1 MIHPAILAVI
11 PERTLTLLAQA
22 EQLIS
27 AREIPVSARE
37 RWLGEYR
44 EMIAHKDLSPE
55 QERLLRE
62 AGVIE

>member
-11 PERTLTLLAQA
+11 PERTLTLLRQA
-22 EQLIS
+22 EQLI
-27 AREIPVSARE
+27 AADEVTVSARE

-44 EMIAHKDLSPE
+44 EMLAHQDLPPE
-55 QERLLRE
+55 QEKALRD

>member
-27 AREIPVSARE
+27 AREIPESARE

-44 EMIAHKDLSPE
+44 EMLAHKDLSPE
-55 QERLLRE
+55 QEAQLRE
-62 AGVIE
+62 AGVID